1 MSLSYKIAE
10 WIRFQVYAAAG
21 VMTEVNVSGK
31 LVTKKYM
38 HKELYEKES
47 EHIRMKEWMWS
58 VNARAGASY
67 PLLRFLSVYAEVGAG
82 YYFDNG
88 SDIETIRSEKPFK
101 VNLQACFRVGF

>member
-1 MSLSYKIAE
+1 MPKIFVE
-10 WIRFQVYAAAG
+10 NNEIRH
-21 VMTEVNVSGK
+21 E
-31 LVTKKYM
+31 KK
-38 HKELYEKES
+38 
-47 EHIRMKEWMWS
+47 HIRMKEWMWS

-101 VNLQACFRVGF
+101 CEFAGGFPFRFLSKN